1 MFYIVMLNCKI
12 CYMFPRE
19 AFDPNRLLFKEYS
32 DFTMGSQVSLS
43 DEEMYEVT
51 LDFVLGLMLLIIEVI
66 LLHF

>member
-1 MFYIVMLNCKI
+1 MFYSVMLNCKI

-19 AFDPNRLLFKEYS
+19 AFDPNRLLFKEGS

-43 DEEMYEVT
+43 DEETYEVT
-51 LDFVLGLMLLIIEVI
+51 LDFVLGLMLLMIEVI